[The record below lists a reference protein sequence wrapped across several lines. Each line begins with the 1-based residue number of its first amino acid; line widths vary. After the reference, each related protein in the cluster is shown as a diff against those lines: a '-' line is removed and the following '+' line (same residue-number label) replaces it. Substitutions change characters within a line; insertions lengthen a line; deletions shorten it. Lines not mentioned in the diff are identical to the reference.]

1 MQSLM
6 AMVHQWTVDFI
17 SNMSLMNTCESM
29 QRFQVEM
36 YKLYEEME
44 KMAKHIPIQ
53 HTILESKCV

>member
-1 MQSLM
+1 MQSLT

-17 SNMSLMNTCESM
+17 SNMSLMNTPESM

-44 KMAKHIPIQ
+44 KWQNTFQFNKQ
-53 HTILESKCV
+53 S